1 MRILVTSAESVFS
14 KKIISILDNKHN
26 IVGTDIS
33 GNSRENF
40 IPCLLD
46 DSQDTDLMLKNI
58 DVIINVGFSGQSGND
73 KYLLDYYTRRIYNLL
88 LSASKLGISKV
99 INISTLRLY
108 ENLYEN
114 LAITENWNTIPSSN
128 DIELLCSNLCEIV
141 HKEFARDNKLNVTNI
156 RLGYG
161 DFEATS
167 FLSDQDLE
175 YAINR
180 IIYIS
185 QTKRWENIHIQS
197 NVVNQRFI
205 TKKYESLIQEIEENK

>member
-1 MRILVTSAESVFS
+1 M
-14 KKIISILDNKHN
+14 
-26 IVGTDIS
+26 
-33 GNSRENF
+33 
-40 IPCLLD
+40 
-46 DSQDTDLMLKNI
+46 
-58 DVIINVGFSGQSGND
+58 
-73 KYLLDYYTRRIYNLL
+73 
-88 LSASKLGISKV
+88 
-99 INISTLRLY
+99 RLY

-161 DFEATS
+161 DSKSTS

-185 QTKRWENIHIQS
+185 QTKKWENIHIQS
-197 NVVNQRFI
+197 NVDNQRFI
-205 TKKYESLIQEIEENK
+205 TKKYESIIQEIEENK